1 MKMLTSLKTSF
12 VVATFLV
19 VSGTSYAMEPIPGE
33 DRFAQSTGGDSSS
46 FMAGA
51 TFGQIG
57 DDVYMQI
64 SPRFEFSA
72 GKWGFGLQVPL
83 NLLVWEYQDDSTVIR
98 QEDWDEPSD
107 FSNDP
112 LRSVWT

>member
-72 GKWGFGLQVPL
+72 GKWGLRPSG
-83 NLLVWEYQDDSTVIR
+83 SA
-98 QEDWDEPSD
+98 EPSGLGIPRRFNCD
-107 FSNDP
+107 SARG
-112 LRSVWT
+112 LG